1 MIEKEIYP
9 LLVLFFMAMA
19 GVLLRRNI
27 LTSILC
33 LNVMTVSISLM
44 LLFSQ
49 KQGIK
54 VSGIAS
60 PSVLVMYSLFQIIVG
75 VLLAMR
81 FYKEKKTFITD
92 EMKIKVQ

>member
-33 LNVMTVSISLM
+33 LNVMTVTIALVI
-44 LLFSQ
+44 LFSQ
-49 KQGIK
+49 QAI
-54 VSGIAS
+54 VNNNGIAA
-60 PSVLVMYSLFQIIVG
+60 PAALIIFSLFQLIVG
-75 VLLAMR
+75 VLLSMK
-81 FYKEKKTFITD
+81 FYKEKKTLITD

>member
-1 MIEKEIYP
+1 
-9 LLVLFFMAMA
+9 MAMA

-33 LNVMTVSISLM
+33 LNVMTISISLM

-49 KQGIK
+49 KQGVKI
-54 VSGIAS
+54 SGIAS

-81 FYKEKKTFITD
+81 FYKEKKTLITD

>member
-1 MIEKEIYP
+1 MIEKELYP

-33 LNVMTVSISLM
+33 INVMTVTMAILV
-44 LLFSQ
+44 LFSQ
-49 KQGIK
+49 KNG
-54 VSGIAS
+54 VSIEGLATPATLIMFS
-60 PSVLVMYSLFQIIVG
+60 LVQIVVG

-81 FYKEKKTFITD
+81 FYKEKKTLITD

>member
-33 LNVMTVSISLM
+33 LNVMTVTISLM
-44 LLFSQ
+44 ILFIQ
-49 KQGIK
+49 KGGVK
-54 VSGIAS
+54 VDGLAT
-60 PSVLVMYSLFQIIVG
+60 PAVLIMYSLIQIIVG

-81 FYKEKKTFITD
+81 FYKEKKTLITD

>member
-1 MIEKEIYP
+1 MIEKELYP

-33 LNVMTVSISLM
+33 INVMTVTIAVLV
-44 LLFSQ
+44 LFSQ
-49 KQGIK
+49 KDG
-54 VSGIAS
+54 VSIEGLATPATLIMFS
-60 PSVLVMYSLFQIIVG
+60 LVQIVVG

-81 FYKEKKTFITD
+81 FYNEKKTLITD

>member
-33 LNVMTVSISLM
+33 LNVMTISISLM

-49 KQGIK
+49 KQGVKI
-54 VSGIAS
+54 SGIAS

-81 FYKEKKTFITD
+81 FYKEKKTLITD

>member
-1 MIEKEIYP
+1 MIEKELYP

-33 LNVMTVSISLM
+33 INVMTVTIAGLATPATLIMFSL
-44 LLFSQ
+44 
-49 KQGIK
+49 
-54 VSGIAS
+54 V
-60 PSVLVMYSLFQIIVG
+60 QIVVG

-81 FYKEKKTFITD
+81 FYNEKKTLITD